1 MSPGGVTSHPVPTN
15 AAPVLR
21 RVEAVVNPAAG
32 GVGPGAADAM
42 AKLLSELGLDATVR
56 AALPENLQ
64 SALQSALD
72 TAPDLLIVLAGD
84 GTARIAA
91 SLCGAAGPLI
101 APLAGGTMNMLP
113 HALYGPKD
121 WKTALRETVTEGVI
135 TPVSGGEIEGR
146 RFHVAALLGAPA
158 LWAEARE
165 AARQGRFDV
174 ALRKGQN
181 AWRRAF
187 ASRLH
192 FSLDAGEHRRS
203 HALTLMCP
211 LVSRAMA
218 NDEGALEVDVLDPKS
233 AAEAF
238 RLGFRT
244 LMSEVVGDWRDDPA
258 VNVGRCL
265 AGEAWAR
272 AHIPAIID
280 GEPVRLHKRIEIRFI
295 PVAFRAL
302 APPRPPGP
310 PLVGRR

>member
-1 MSPGGVTSHPVPTN
+1 MSPGGVASHPVPTN

-146 RFHVAALLGAPA
+146 RFHVAARRSGPSAGRRRSGP
-158 LWAEARE
+158 
-165 AARQGRFDV
+165 AARPRG
-174 ALRKGQN
+174 LPP
-181 AWRRAF
+181 
-187 ASRLH
+187 
-192 FSLDAGEHRRS
+192 
-203 HALTLMCP
+203 T
-211 LVSRAMA
+211 
-218 NDEGALEVDVLDPKS
+218 
-233 AAEAF
+233 
-238 RLGFRT
+238 
-244 LMSEVVGDWRDDPA
+244 
-258 VNVGRCL
+258 
-265 AGEAWAR
+265 AR
-272 AHIPAIID
+272 ARPARRRHGSD
-280 GEPVRLHKRIEIRFI
+280 GLRSRR
-295 PVAFRAL
+295 RT
-302 APPRPPGP
+302 PG
-310 PLVGRR
+310 

>member
-1 MSPGGVTSHPVPTN
+1 
-15 AAPVLR
+15 
-21 RVEAVVNPAAG
+21 
-32 GVGPGAADAM
+32 
-42 AKLLSELGLDATVR
+42 
-56 AALPENLQ
+56 
-64 SALQSALD
+64 
-72 TAPDLLIVLAGD
+72 
-84 GTARIAA
+84 
-91 SLCGAAGPLI
+91 
-101 APLAGGTMNMLP
+101 MLP
-113 HALYGPKD
+113 HALYGLKD
-121 WKTALRETVTEGVI
+121 WKAALRETVIDGVI
-135 TPVSGGEIEGR
+135 TPVSGGEVEGR

-165 AARQGRFDV
+165 AARQGRFDL

-192 FSLDAGEHRRS
+192 FSLDGGDHQRS

-244 LMSEVVGDWRDDPA
+244 LISEVAGDWRDDPA

-265 AGEAWAR
+265 TGEAWAR

-280 GEPVRLHKRIEIRFI
+280 GEPVRLHKRVEIRFV
-295 PVAFRAL
+295 PLAFRAL
-302 APPRPPGP
+302 APPRP
-310 PLVGRR
+310 LAVARR

>member
-1 MSPGGVTSHPVPTN
+1 MSPAGVAPRPTTT
-15 AAPVLR
+15 AVSPLLR

-32 GVGPGAADAM
+32 GVGPGAAEAM
-42 AKLLSELGLDATVR
+42 AGLLSELGLDARVR
-56 AALPENLQ
+56 AALPEDLQ
-64 SALQSALD
+64 SALQAALD

-121 WKTALRETVTEGVI
+121 WKAALRETVTDGVI

-165 AARQGRFDV
+165 AARRGRFDL

-187 ASRLH
+187 ASQLH
-192 FSLDAGEHRRS
+192 F
-203 HALTLMCP
+203 
-211 LVSRAMA
+211 
-218 NDEGALEVDVLDPKS
+218 
-233 AAEAF
+233 
-238 RLGFRT
+238 
-244 LMSEVVGDWRDDPA
+244 
-258 VNVGRCL
+258 
-265 AGEAWAR
+265 
-272 AHIPAIID
+272 
-280 GEPVRLHKRIEIRFI
+280 
-295 PVAFRAL
+295 
-302 APPRPPGP
+302 
-310 PLVGRR
+310 